1 MSAVRL
7 IDECLPYR
15 TSIRNKYN
23 GTKRFMPEY
32 DGRGYS
38 YRKIGHLSLYKLSI
52 RILNQYE
59 NKHINLAISKFCYL
73 AGTNC
78 LNELYYCIRMPYE
91 DHDTIWI
98 KRFRVNSDG
107 IIVKRKFDWRWRFSN
122 PDKYRREFYYFID

>member
-15 TSIRNKYN
+15 TSIRNKHD
-23 GTKRFMPEY
+23 GSKRFIANY
-32 DGRGYS
+32 DERGYMS
-38 YRKIGHLSLYKLSI
+38 RKIGHLNLYKLSM

-78 LNELYYCIRMPYE
+78 LHELFYCIRMPNE
-91 DHDTIWI
+91 DHHTIWI
-98 KRFRVNSDG
+98 KKFRINNEG
-107 IIVKRKFDWRWRFSN
+107 IIVKRKFNWRWRFKHWIGN
-122 PDKYRREFYYFID
+122 NVLYDFID